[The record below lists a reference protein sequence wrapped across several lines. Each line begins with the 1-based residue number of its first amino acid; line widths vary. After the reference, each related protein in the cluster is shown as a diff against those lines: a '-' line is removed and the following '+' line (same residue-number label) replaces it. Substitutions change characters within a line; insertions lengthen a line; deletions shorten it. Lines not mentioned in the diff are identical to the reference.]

1 MNVSE
6 VMIKTKFIL
15 TFLLALFV
23 CAVDAQSYK
32 ENQKK
37 AKEIQNS
44 GSYICG
50 LGTGKS
56 LKQARNEAL
65 EALSSQISTS
75 VSSDFTYLMDQ
86 KAKGDDTEFE
96 EKVNNI
102 IHTYTSAILTNT
114 RELVL
119 EEEPKATV
127 LRYMLE
133 SDIEKVFESRKSKA
147 LDYALNAA
155 AYERANKIG
164 DALTSYYAALSMLRS
179 IPNGDVARMTTLT
192 KSVDEILSGI
202 AVATESVMEDGDEK
216 TITLKITYK
225 GNPVENF
232 NYTYFNGNS
241 RSDICT
247 AKDGVGEITVPKN
260 IDIKKLDLHAEYIC
274 EDEAN
279 TDREL
284 RSLID
289 NTDPVPFRTAKLT
302 IASAK
307 TVPTVSVANISRP
320 TATVAKVEIPSDAY
334 NPMQYLDMGKASPYL
349 STMQSV
355 EMAIRQ
361 NRYESVKNLFT
372 EDGYKM
378 FDALLHYGNA
388 KLLRSP
394 ELSFLELNGDVT
406 CRSFPMSFT
415 FRGNKK
421 FVEDVVFRIN
431 PEGKIFDVAFGL
443 SQAATTDIMQRGAW
457 TEEARQVIV
466 NFLEAYKSAYSLKRI
481 DYLETIFSNDALI
494 ITGTVVKSNGNKEIT
509 PSKAEHVKYT
519 RQTKEQY
526 MKSLRNCFRSNEFV
540 NIHFGDNIVRRS
552 NSNKDIYGIQ
562 IKQDYYSSNYGDT
575 GYLFLMVDLKD
586 PKAPLIHVRTWQPD
600 KDPNIKD
607 GRIGM
612 SDFSF

>member
-1 MNVSE
+1 MLYKAMKKNRSL
-6 VMIKTKFIL
+6 FAIL
-15 TFLLALFV
+15 LLLIA
-23 CAVDAQSYK
+23 CNIYAQSFK

-37 AKEIQNS
+37 AKEIQS
-44 GSYICG
+44 SSDYICG
-50 LGTGKS
+50 LGTGKN
-56 LKQARNEAL
+56 LKQARNDAL

-75 VSSDFTYLMDQ
+75 VSSDFSYLMDQ
-86 KAKGDDTEFE
+86 KTKGDETELE
-96 EKVNNI
+96 EKVSNI
-102 IHTYTSAILTNT
+102 IHTYTSSILNNT

-119 EEEPKATV
+119 EDEPKASV
-127 LRYMLE
+127 LRYMLA

-155 AYERANKIG
+155 TYERANKIG
-164 DALTSYYAALSMLRS
+164 DALTNYYAALSMLRS
-179 IPNGDVARMTTLT
+179 IPNGDVARMSTLS
-192 KSVDEILSGI
+192 KNVDEVLSGI
-202 AVATESVMEDGDEK
+202 AVGTESIMEDGDEK
-216 TITLKITYK
+216 TITLNITYK
-225 GNPVENF
+225 GKPVENF
-232 NYTYFNGNS
+232 NYTYYNGTS

-247 AKDGVGEITVPKN
+247 AKDGIGEVTVPKN

-274 EDEAN
+274 DDEAN

-289 NTDPVPFRTAKLT
+289 NTDPVPFRTAKLS
-302 IASAK
+302 ISSAK
-307 TVPTVSVANISRP
+307 SVPTNSASKISAP
-320 TATVAKVEIPSDAY
+320 TASVAKVEIDKDAY
-334 NPMQYLDMGKASPYL
+334 NPMQYLSIEKASPHL
-349 STMQSV
+349 ATMQKV

-361 NRYESVKNLFT
+361 KNYESVRGLFT
-372 EDGYKM
+372 EEGYKM
-378 FDALLHYGNA
+378 FDGLLHYGNA

-415 FRGNKK
+415 FKGNKN

-431 PEGKIFDVAFGL
+431 PEGKIFDIAFGL
-443 SQAATTDIMQRGAW
+443 SQTATNDIMQRGAW

-481 DYLETIFSNDALI
+481 DYLESIFSNDALI
-494 ITGTVVKSNGNKEIT
+494 ITGSIVKSSGNKEIS
-509 PSKAEHVKYT
+509 PSNVAHVKYT

-612 SDFSF
+612 SDFAF